1 MPTEHTIRDGDS
13 VIQLSD
19 VHGFFAATIWNAPEN
34 AALRER
40 REDMN
45 VLKAGDVVVIPDK
58 QPKEL
63 PVETGREHVF
73 QRQGIPAVFRLQ
85 VFDKEEPRANQEYR
99 LKVGDRTYRGQ
110 TDQDGKLEEWVSATA
125 REGTLIVGPD
135 NFTIE
140 LRFGHLDPI
149 NELSG
154 VQKRLINLGF
164 DCGKVDGQLG
174 PRTEAML
181 MMFQERFDL
190 EATGQPDQATV
201 DQLEALHDQ
210 VSEYPEDTD
219 EAGAS

>member
-1 MPTEHTIRDGDS
+1 MPKEHTIRDGDS
-13 VIQLSD
+13 VIQLSE

-34 AALRER
+34 AALREQ

-63 PVETGREHVF
+63 PAETGREHVF

-85 VFDKEEPRANQEYR
+85 VFEDETPRANQEYR
-99 LKVGDRTYRGQ
+99 LKVGDRIYRGQ
-110 TDQDGKLEEWVSATA
+110 TDQDGKLEAFVSALAT
-125 REGTLIVGPD
+125 EGTLVVGPD
-135 NFTIE
+135 EFT
-140 LRFGHLDPI
+140 LDVRFGHLDPI
-149 NELSG
+149 NEISG

-181 MMFQERFDL
+181 MMFQERFGL
-190 EATGQPDQATV
+190 EQTGQPDQATI
-201 DQLEALHDQ
+201 DQLESLHDE
-210 VSEYPEDTD
+210 VSQYPADPD
-219 EAGAS
+219 QGAA